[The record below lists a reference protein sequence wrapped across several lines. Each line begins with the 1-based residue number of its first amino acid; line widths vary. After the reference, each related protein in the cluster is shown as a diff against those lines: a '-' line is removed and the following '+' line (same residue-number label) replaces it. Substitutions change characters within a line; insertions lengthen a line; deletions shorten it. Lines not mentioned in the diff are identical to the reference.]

1 MEYLKVFTDFAATL
15 EQLGDAEIGRLFKA
29 MLKYAES
36 GEESDLRGNERFVW
50 GFAKL
55 TIDREREYNEK
66 KRVAGQAGGLAKSTN
81 SKQVVANV
89 STSKQDIAEDST
101 GYLKEKKRN
110 EKKINEYIPPYNP
123 PKGEWVGLVQEDVKS
138 AFLDFIENRKKLKKP
153 MTERAMTMLANRLN
167 ELTSDPKQQIEMLN
181 EAILHGW
188 QSVYPPKQ
196 EKGRAAV
203 TYIQKKYN
211 DDELLGMAV
220 NLDD

>member
-1 MEYLKVFTDFAATL
+1 MKYLKIFTDFAEDMQAL
-15 EQLGDAEIGRLFKA
+15 SDVECGRLFRA
-29 MLKYAES
+29 MLSYASS
-36 GEESDLRGNERFVW
+36 GEIPDLRGNERFVW
-50 GFAKL
+50 GTAKKS
-55 TIDREREYNEK
+55 IDNQLEAYKVRCETNKRIATNRYETLPENTKRDESYQDKEK
-66 KRVAGQAGGLAKSTN
+66 DEGKNKST
-81 SKQVVANV
+81 
-89 STSKQDIAEDST
+89 
-101 GYLKEKKRN
+101 
-110 EKKINEYIPPYNP
+110 PPYNP
-123 PKGEWVGLVQEDVKS
+123 PKGEWAGLVHEDVKS

-167 ELTSDPKQQIEMLN
+167 ELTSDPKQQVQMLN

-203 TYIQKKYN
+203 AYIQSKYS